1 MNYREFFNDVASWVE
16 KSNEIEQKHGIE
28 SDYFWHWTT
37 TTLARLTE
45 KYQNHKLAKEQAIL
59 LWGLATERY
68 EHVKNRKNWL
78 KGDKGGINII

>member
-1 MNYREFFNDVASWVE
+1 MNYEHFFSDVASWVE

-45 KYQNHKLAKEQAIL
+45 KYQNHKLAKEQAML
-59 LWGLATERY
+59 LWGYVNERY
-68 EHVKNRKNWL
+68 DEIKNKN
-78 KGDKGGINII
+78 KAS